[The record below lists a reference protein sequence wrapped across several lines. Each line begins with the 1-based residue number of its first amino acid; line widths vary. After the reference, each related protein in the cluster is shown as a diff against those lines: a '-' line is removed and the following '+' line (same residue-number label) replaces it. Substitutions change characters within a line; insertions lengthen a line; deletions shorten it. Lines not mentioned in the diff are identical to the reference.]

1 MQDDS
6 WESREFNKLGNE
18 ILDQVVSEVDPID
31 PMAITLL
38 GDDTKEKRDERM
50 KKLTENMKTTTTRYG
65 YGDYSCNAVSGYTEL
80 LACLVGTVIGSS
92 SNL

>member
-18 ILDQVVSEVDPID
+18 ILGQVVSEVDPID
-31 PMAITLL
+31 PVAIRLL

-50 KKLTENMKTTTTRYG
+50 KKVTENMKATTTRYG
-65 YGDYSCNAVSGYTEL
+65 YGDYRWNSVSGYSRL
-80 LACLVGTVIGSS
+80 PPSFAPS
-92 SNL
+92 